1 MASKDICTVCRE
13 LMENNTDFY
22 ENGVTTAVC
31 DSLKRNK
38 GLNGKSNNC
47 KDLDLI
53 NDCLNWGHLEKI
65 GAYSECEW
73 KEYTGEM
80 LQNLATMNDALI
92 CAVCGLQDQINALA
106 LQNIIVEARPQILQS
121 MQGLN
126 LSIDRQGNWKYDWV
140 DWVAEGTQEYGR
152 GSITG
157 KVNFCMV
164 PSDGKVATWRISS
177 VYIEKCVYTFKSHDG
192 TVSEPSVIL
201 RVPNSSGS
209 IVYQKNNMHASFTD
223 VIDKTINYS
232 QEGSLSPGQSTDW
245 ITFADF
251 VGEWVIDTHCILQ
264 VRFSNKNVS
273 AIPTC

>member
-106 LQNIIVEARPQILQS
+106 LQNIIVEARPQILQN

-192 TVSEPSVIL
+192 TVSEPSVTL

-251 VGEWVIDTHCILQ
+251 VGDWVIDTHCILQ
-264 VRFSNKNVS
+264 VRFSNQNVS

>member
-106 LQNIIVEARPQILQS
+106 LQNIIVEARPQILQN

-192 TVSEPSVIL
+192 TVSEPSVTL

-251 VGEWVIDTHCILQ
+251 VGDWVIDTHCILQ
-264 VRFSNKNVS
+264 VRFINKNVS

>member
-106 LQNIIVEARPQILQS
+106 LQNIIVEARPQILQN
-121 MQGLN
+121 MQELN

-251 VGEWVIDTHCILQ
+251 VGDWVIDTHCILQ

>member
-1 MASKDICTVCRE
+1 
-13 LMENNTDFY
+13 
-22 ENGVTTAVC
+22 
-31 DSLKRNK
+31 
-38 GLNGKSNNC
+38 
-47 KDLDLI
+47 
-53 NDCLNWGHLEKI
+53 
-65 GAYSECEW
+65 
-73 KEYTGEM
+73 
-80 LQNLATMNDALI
+80 
-92 CAVCGLQDQINALA
+92 
-106 LQNIIVEARPQILQS
+106 
-121 MQGLN
+121 
-126 LSIDRQGNWKYDWV
+126 
-140 DWVAEGTQEYGR
+140 EGTQEYGR

-164 PSDGKVATWRISS
+164 PGDGKVATWRISS

-223 VIDKTINYS
+223 TIDKTINYS

-251 VGEWVIDTHCILQ
+251 IGDWVIDTHCILQ

>member
-1 MASKDICTVCRE
+1 MASKNICTTCKE
-13 LMENNTDFY
+13 LMENYTEFY
-22 ENGVTTAVC
+22 ENGVTDAVC

-47 KDLDLI
+47 KDLDLV

-65 GAYSECEW
+65 PAYSECEW
-73 KEYTGEM
+73 EEYTGIM

-106 LQNIIVEARPQILQS
+106 LQNISVEARPQILQN
-121 MQGLN
+121 MQGLS
-126 LSIDRQGNWKYDWV
+126 LTIDRQGNWEYNYV
-140 DWVAEGTQEYGR
+140 DWVVEGSQEYGR
-152 GSITG
+152 GKING

-164 PSDGKVATWRISS
+164 PGDGKTASWRISS
-177 VYIEKCVYTFKSHDG
+177 VYIDKHTYTFHSHDG
-192 TVSEPSVIL
+192 AVSEPSVIL

-209 IVYQKNNMHASFTD
+209 IVYQKTNMHSSFTD
-223 VIDKTINYS
+223 TIDKTINFS
-232 QEGSLSPGQSTDW
+232 QQGSLAPGQTTDW

-251 VGEWVIDTHCILQ
+251 AGDWVVDTHCVLQ

>member
-106 LQNIIVEARPQILQS
+106 LQNIIVEARPQILQN

-192 TVSEPSVIL
+192 TVSEPSVTL

-209 IVYQKNNMHASFTD
+209 IVYQKNNVHASFTD

-251 VGEWVIDTHCILQ
+251 VGDWVIDTHCILQ